1 MLTLSVNFKVQ
12 THVLKTF
19 PIKRWL
25 FLFQYHS
32 SNVSK
37 LLERLDRKNDK
48 RIDFIPHK
56 NFISYRTKE
65 QLVFSLKLP
74 RKGINNQW
82 WPCQWVTLFI
92 ECSSYQGNNINHKIR
107 TPQGKLT
114 TTFDRKLNIYLSFNH
129 DDDTTTKTV
138 CQYYHVC
145 KQYKIRTLW

>member
-56 NFISYRTKE
+56 KFISYRTKE
-65 QLVFSLKLP
+65 QLVFSSKLP

-107 TPQGKLT
+107 TPQGNSLQHLIESSIFT
-114 TTFDRKLNIYLSFNH
+114 YHSTMMMILLQRLSVSITMSVSN
-129 DDDTTTKTV
+129 TK
-138 CQYYHVC
+138 
-145 KQYKIRTLW
+145 